1 MLCLLEASS
10 YYITGR
16 VVSSLSLAG
25 NWEEEL
31 EFGGQLVL
39 GVQAIG
45 EVDSSNSAVCVNLN
59 AKSLYVVSTVGTTS
73 EIGQVELN
81 LVPALV
87 QPHGHGTDEGL
98 HTGGRLIVRRAESAS
113 NVLIVQNLHFE
124 GEVFLQLKS
133 MGFKIV

>member
-25 NWEEEL
+25 DWEEEL
-31 EFGGQLVL
+31 EFGRQLVL
-39 GVQAIG
+39 GVEAIG
-45 EVDSSNSAVCVNLN
+45 EVDSSNSAVSVNLN
-59 AKSLYVVSTVGTTS
+59 AKGLYVVSTVGTTS

-81 LVPALV
+81 LIPAFV

-98 HTGGRLIVRRAESAS
+98 HTCGRLIVRRAESAS

-124 GEVFLQLKS
+124 GEVFLQL
-133 MGFKIV
+133 